1 MHAKQLELVMKPV
14 PVKYVPAEHPVQ
26 ALGPLPPEEEEY
38 VPAEQARHVPA
49 RLAPVL
55 PE

>member
-1 MHAKQLELVMKPV
+1 LAMKPV

-38 VPAEQARHVPA
+38 VPAEQERHVPA